1 MTLATTTTIKTLGDC
16 AYQAIEK
23 HFKKTIKWEKSV
35 KKDEDPEAVHQM
47 RVGMRRLRTAV
58 SRFERYLNLPKSVSD
73 KNIGKLARILGSLRD
88 LDVLEE
94 ILEKNY
100 KPHLVEKEQEFLQ
113 TALTTLHKQRET
125 AFSHVQKTFKDEA
138 YKSFKNQCEDWLKN
152 PSYQTFSSVP
162 IHHVLPDLLSPE
174 VSEFCLHPGWLIG
187 TKIVESEI
195 VVQTKWTPSQLEEHL
210 KIEGETLHSL
220 RKQAKR
226 LRYQMELFTE
236 LYGESFA
243 AQINNV
249 KNIQEILGM
258 IQDNMVLH
266 EWLEN
271 IFKSELDT
279 ELRGLTTLLA
289 ANRYQLWQ
297 EWQPLQQRYL
307 QADTRYNLHLAVLQ
321 PTVSDN
327 EEKEKKD

>member
-1 MTLATTTTIKTLGDC
+1 MKISTETSIKTL
-16 AYQAIEK
+16 AETAHQAIEK
-23 HFKKTIKWEKSV
+23 HFVKTIKWEKAV

-58 SRFERYLNLPKSVSD
+58 SRFARYLILPKSVSD
-73 KNIGKLARILGSLRD
+73 KNIGKFARILGGIRD

-94 ILEKNY
+94 ILRKNY
-100 KPHLVEKEQEFLQ
+100 QPHLVVKEQEILK
-113 TALTTLHKQRET
+113 TALTELDKQREI
-125 AFSHVQKTFKDEA
+125 ALSHVEKIFKDEN
-138 YKSFKNQCEDWLKN
+138 YKSFKNECESWLKN
-152 PSYQTFSSVP
+152 PSYQGFSS
-162 IHHVLPDLLSPE
+162 IKIYHVLPDLLSPE
-174 VSEFCLHPGWLIG
+174 VSQFCLHPGWLIG
-187 TKIVESEI
+187 TKIINSEI
-195 VVQTKWTPSQLEEHL
+195 VIQTKWTPIQLEEHL
-210 KIEGETLHSL
+210 KTEGKTLHSL

-243 AQINNV
+243 AHIHDV

-271 IFKSELDT
+271 IFKSELDRK
-279 ELRGLTTLLA
+279 LPGLTTLLA
-289 ANRYQLWQ
+289 ANRHQLWQ

-307 QADTRYNLHLAVLQ
+307 QADTRYNLHLVVLQ
-321 PTVSDN
+321 PNLTDI
-327 EEKEKKD
+327 K

>member
-1 MTLATTTTIKTLGDC
+1 MNISSETSTKTLGET
-16 AYQAIEK
+16 ANQAIEIN
-23 HFKKTIKWEKSV
+23 FTKTIKWEKAV
-35 KKDEDPEAVHQM
+35 KKDEDPEPLHQM

-73 KNIGKLARILGSLRD
+73 QNIGKFARILGGLRD

-94 ILEKNY
+94 TLKKNY
-100 KPHLVEKEQEFLQ
+100 KPHLVEKEQKSLQ
-113 TALTTLHKQRET
+113 TAFIALDKQRKI
-125 AFSHVQKTFKDEA
+125 AFSHVQKIFKDDL
-138 YKSFKNQCEDWLKN
+138 YKSFKNECEDWLKN
-152 PSYQTFSSVP
+152 PSHQSFSSVP

-174 VSEFCLHPGWLIG
+174 VSEFCLHLGWLIG
-187 TKIVESEI
+187 TKIIKSEI

-210 KIEGETLHSL
+210 KTEGKTLHDL

-243 AQINNV
+243 AHLHDI
-249 KNIQEILGM
+249 KTIQEILGM
-258 IQDNMVLH
+258 MQDNMVLH
-266 EWLEN
+266 EWLEH
-271 IFKSELDT
+271 IFKSELET
-279 ELRGLTTLLA
+279 ELCGLTTLLG

-307 QADTRYNLHLAVLQ
+307 QADTRYNLHLVVLQ
-321 PTVSDN
+321 PTAENV
-327 EEKEKKD
+327 K